1 MVFCKLISSCSNE
14 RVIIMIKE
22 ISVDIIGFNFLVGAI
37 DDRQAVVYFT
47 EDKTSNHSKVSTVY
61 TILNHKGI
69 PYYPQFDS
77 LDSVHLVDKKDV
89 DVPLIPLSS
98 LKRVS
103 YGIYEAEDILITQS
117 FIDKYGVFELCD
129 EEQEKEK

>member
-1 MVFCKLISSCSNE
+1 MGFCKIILSCSNE

-22 ISVDIIGFNFLVGAI
+22 ISVDIIGFNFIVETI

-47 EDKTSNHSKVSTVY
+47 EDKTSNHIKVSTVY

-69 PYYPQFDS
+69 PVYPQFDS
-77 LDSVHLVDKKDV
+77 LDSVHLVDKKDG
-89 DVPLIPLSS
+89 DVPLIPWSS

-103 YGIYEAEDILITQS
+103 YVIYESKDILITQS
-117 FIDKYGVFELCD
+117 MIDKNGVIELWY
-129 EEQEKEK
+129 EK

>member
-1 MVFCKLISSCSNE
+1 
-14 RVIIMIKE
+14 MIKE
-22 ISVDIIGFNFLVGAI
+22 ISVDIVGFNFLVGTI

-61 TILNHKGI
+61 TILHHKGI
-69 PYYPQFDS
+69 PVYPQFDS
-77 LDSVHLVDKKDV
+77 LESVHLVDKKDV

>member
-1 MVFCKLISSCSNE
+1 
-14 RVIIMIKE
+14 MIKE

-69 PYYPQFDS
+69 PFYPQFDS
-77 LDSVHLVDKKDV
+77 LESVHLVDKKDV

-117 FIDKYGVFELCD
+117 NIDKYGVFELCD

>member
-1 MVFCKLISSCSNE
+1 M
-14 RVIIMIKE
+14 
-22 ISVDIIGFNFLVGAI
+22 SVDIIGFNFLVGTI

-47 EDKTSNHSKVSTVY
+47 EDKTSNHSKVSTVF

-69 PYYPQFDS
+69 PVYPQYNS
-77 LDSVHLVDKKDV
+77 LDSVHLVDKKEV

-103 YGIYEAEDILITQS
+103 YGVYEAKDICITQS
-117 FIDKYGVFELCD
+117 FIDKYGVFELFD
-129 EEQEKEK
+129 EEQEQEPEQEKQ

>member
-1 MVFCKLISSCSNE
+1 
-14 RVIIMIKE
+14 MIKE

-103 YGIYEAEDILITQS
+103 YGVYEAEDICITQS
-117 FIDKYGVFELCD
+117 FIDKYGVFELFD
-129 EEQEKEK
+129 EEQEQEQEQEKQ

>member
-1 MVFCKLISSCSNE
+1 
-14 RVIIMIKE
+14 MIKE
-22 ISVDIIGFNFLVGAI
+22 ISVDIIGFNFLVGTI

-69 PYYPQFDS
+69 PVYPQYHS